1 MSNRSGKNGSSSKG
15 GFSKNGPSK
24 ESGPRKGGSLLG
36 QKPRPKKADGKVY
49 VRDDAP
55 RRNQARVE
63 AKHLPQTNKRLGE
76 FTIDRLS
83 HDCRGVAS
91 LDGKTIF
98 IDGALVGEKVTARL
112 VEDHARF
119 IDARVDQIIEPSP
132 ERVAPPCEHFAS
144 CGGCQ
149 LQYMPPSAQVA
160 MKQQALLEQ
169 LQRWGGVVPKHILPA
184 ISVGDTGYRSRARLG
199 VWYEADGSVTLGF
212 RQRYSNDITPINQ
225 CIVLVPELN
234 VLLAPLHVWL
244 TELRAT
250 KAVTHIELVK
260 GQHEIAIILRHTKK
274 LAEAD
279 LAALAQLADKAHC
292 KVWLE
297 PNGDNGLTD
306 IAGQPCDPRLA
317 YSVESLDLAF
327 HPQDF
332 IQVNPQV
339 NQQMVAQALQLL
351 ALKPTDRVLD
361 LFCGIGNFT
370 LPIAKQCADVVGI
383 EAVESMVLRGRE
395 NAERLNITN
404 AKFIAANLADMTH
417 TQLQRLGGADK
428 EQGITAILLDPP
440 RDGAKDIIASI
451 LRWGVG
457 KQLSPKRIVYVS
469 CNPATLARDSAL
481 LAEAGYSLDTLGVLD
496 MFPHTSHVESMAL
509 FLPKR

>member
-1 MSNRSGKNGSSSKG
+1 MSSKSGKPG
-15 GFSKNGPSK
+15 GKKP
-24 ESGPRKGGSLLG
+24 GGKTSLLG
-36 QKPRPKKADGKVY
+36 QKPRPKKADGRVY

-55 RRNQARVE
+55 RRNHARVE
-63 AKHLPQTNKRLGE
+63 EKQLPQTNKRLGE
-76 FTIDRLS
+76 FIIDRLS
-83 HDCRGVAS
+83 HDGRGVAS
-91 LDGKTIF
+91 LEGKTLF

-132 ERVAPPCEHFAS
+132 ERVTPPCEYFAS

-149 LQYMPPSAQVA
+149 LQYMQPAAQVA

-184 ISVGDTGYRSRARLG
+184 ISLSDTGYRSRARLG
-199 VWYEADGSVTLGF
+199 VWYEADGSVSLGF
-212 RQRYSNDITPINQ
+212 RQRYSNDITPIKR
-225 CIVLVPELN
+225 CLVLVPELN
-234 VLLAPLHVWL
+234 ALLAPLQLWL
-244 TELRAT
+244 TELRAA
-250 KAVTHIELVK
+250 KAVTHVELVK
-260 GQHEIAIILRHTKK
+260 GQDAIAIILRHTKK

-279 LAALAQLADKAHC
+279 VAALAHLAETQQCAI
-292 KVWLE
+292 WLE
-297 PNGDNGLTD
+297 PNGNNGLTD
-306 IAGQPCDPRLA
+306 LAGQPCDPRLG
-317 YSVESLDLAF
+317 YHLESLDLAF

-332 IQVNPQV
+332 TQVNPQV
-339 NQQMVAQALQLL
+339 NQQMVAQAIELL

-370 LPIAKQCADVVGI
+370 LPIAQQCAEVIGI

-395 NAERLNITN
+395 NAERLNISN

-417 TQLQRLGGADK
+417 TQLQRLGGATK
-428 EQGITAILLDPP
+428 EQGIAAVLLDPP

-451 LRWGVG
+451 QRWVTG

-481 LAEAGYSLDTLGVLD
+481 LAEAGYRLDTLGVLD

-509 FLPKR
+509 FLPAR

>member
-1 MSNRSGKNGSSSKG
+1 MSSKSGKPG
-15 GFSKNGPSK
+15 GKKP
-24 ESGPRKGGSLLG
+24 GGKTSLLG

-55 RRNQARVE
+55 RRNHARVE
-63 AKHLPQTNKRLGE
+63 EKHLPQANKRLGE

-83 HDCRGVAS
+83 HDGRGVAS
-91 LDGKTIF
+91 LDGKTMF
-98 IDGALVGEKVTARL
+98 IDGALVGEKITARL

-119 IDARVDQIIEPSP
+119 IDARVDQIVEPSP
-132 ERVAPPCEHFAS
+132 ERVAPPCKHFAS

-149 LQYMPPSAQVA
+149 LQYMQPVAQVA

-169 LQRWGGVVPKHILPA
+169 LQRWGGVVPKHLLPA
-184 ISVGDTGYRSRARLG
+184 ISLADTSYRSRARMG
-199 VWYEADGSVTLGF
+199 VWYETDGSVTLGF
-212 RQRYSNDITPINQ
+212 RQRYSNDITPIKQ
-225 CIVLVPELN
+225 CLVLVPELN
-234 VLLAPLHVWL
+234 VLLAPLRTWL

-260 GQHEIAIILRHTKK
+260 GQSDIAIILRHTKK

-279 LAALAQLADKAHC
+279 LAALVQMAAKAQC

-297 PNGDNGLTD
+297 PNGDKGLTD
-306 IAGQPCDPRLA
+306 LTGQSCDPRLA
-317 YSVESLDLAF
+317 YSIESLDLAF

-332 IQVNPQV
+332 TQVNPQV
-339 NQQMVAQALQLL
+339 NQQMVVQALKLL
-351 ALKPTDRVLD
+351 ALKPNDRVLD

-370 LPIAKQCADVVGI
+370 LPIAQQCAEVVGI

-417 TQLQRLGGADK
+417 TQLQRLGGGD
-428 EQGITAILLDPP
+428 ISAILLDPP

-451 LRWGVG
+451 QRWVSG
-457 KQLSPKRIVYVS
+457 KQLAPKRIVYVS

-481 LAEAGYSLDTLGVLD
+481 LAEAGYQLDTLGVLD

-509 FLPKR
+509 FLPKK

>member
-1 MSNRSGKNGSSSKG
+1 MSNRSGKNGSSSRGGSVTGNGPTKG
-15 GFSKNGPSK
+15 GNP
-24 ESGPRKGGSLLG
+24 LG
-36 QKPRPKKADGKVY
+36 KKPRPKKSDGSVY

-63 AKHLPQTNKRLGE
+63 EKRLPQTNKRLGE

-83 HDCRGVAS
+83 HDGRGVAN
-91 LDGKTIF
+91 LDGKTLF

-119 IDARVDQIIEPSP
+119 IDARVDQIISSST
-132 ERVAPPCEHFAS
+132 ERTTPPCEYFAR

-149 LQYMPPSAQVA
+149 LQYMQPAAQLV

-169 LQRWGGVVPKHILPA
+169 LQRWGGVVPKHLLPA
-184 ISVGDTGYRSRARLG
+184 ISLGDTGYRSRARLG
-199 VWYEADGSVTLGF
+199 VWYENDGSVTLGF
-212 RQRYSNDITPINQ
+212 RQRYSNAITPINR
-225 CIVLVPELN
+225 CLVLAPELN
-234 VLLAPLHVWL
+234 ALLAPLHIWL
-244 TELRAT
+244 TALQAT

-260 GQHEIAIILRHTKK
+260 GQDDIAVILRHTKK
-274 LAEAD
+274 LAAAD
-279 LAALAQLADKAHC
+279 LAALAHLAEQEQC

-297 PNGDNGLTD
+297 PNGDSGLTD
-306 IAGQPCDPRLA
+306 LAGQACDPRLG
-317 YSVESLDLAF
+317 YRLEGSGLEGLDLAF

-332 IQVNPQV
+332 TQVNPQV
-339 NQQMVAQALQLL
+339 NQQMVAQALALL
-351 ALKPTDRVLD
+351 ALKPSDRVLD

-370 LPIAKQCADVVGI
+370 LPIARHCAEVIGI

-395 NAERLNITN
+395 NAARLQITN

-428 EQGITAILLDPP
+428 EREIAAVLLDPP
-440 RDGAKDIIASI
+440 RDGAKDIITSI
-451 LRWGVG
+451 QRWVAG

-481 LAEAGYSLDTLGVLD
+481 LVEAGYYLDTLGVLD
-496 MFPHTSHVESMAL
+496 MFPHTSHIESMAL
-509 FLPKR
+509 FLPAR

>member
-1 MSNRSGKNGSSSKG
+1 MSSKSGKPG
-15 GFSKNGPSK
+15 GKKPGGKN
-24 ESGPRKGGSLLG
+24 SLFG

-55 RRNQARVE
+55 RRNHARVE
-63 AKHLPQTNKRLGE
+63 EKQLPQTNKRLGE

-83 HDCRGVAS
+83 HDGRGVAS
-91 LDGKTIF
+91 LDGKTLF

-119 IDARVDQIIEPSP
+119 TDARVDQIIDASP
-132 ERVAPPCEHFAS
+132 ARVIPPCEYFAS

-149 LQYMPPSAQVA
+149 LQYMQPAAQVA
-160 MKQQALLEQ
+160 MKQQVLLEQ
-169 LQRWGGVVPKHILPA
+169 LQRWGGVAPKHILPA
-184 ISVGDTGYRSRARLG
+184 ISVADTGYRSRARLG
-199 VWYEADGSVTLGF
+199 VWYETDGSVTLGF
-212 RQRYSNDITPINQ
+212 RQRYSNDITAIKQ

-234 VLLAPLHVWL
+234 ALLAPLQRWL

-260 GQHEIAIILRHTKK
+260 GQHQSAIILRHTKK

-279 LAALAQLADKAHC
+279 LVALAQLADAENC
-292 KVWLE
+292 SVWLE
-297 PNGDNGLTD
+297 PNGNNGLTD
-306 IAGQPCDPRLA
+306 LAGQMCDPRLA
-317 YSVESLDLAF
+317 YQVEALELAF

-332 IQVNPQV
+332 TQVNPQV
-339 NQQMVAQALQLL
+339 NQQMIAQALNLL
-351 ALKPTDRVLD
+351 ALKPNERVLD

-370 LPIAKQCADVVGI
+370 LPIAQQCAEVVGI

-404 AKFIAANLADMTH
+404 AKFIAANLTDMTH
-417 TQLQRLGGADK
+417 TQLQRLGGASK
-428 EQGITAILLDPP
+428 EEGIAAILLDPP
-440 RDGAKDIIASI
+440 RDGAKDIVASI
-451 LRWGVG
+451 QRWVSS
-457 KQLSPKRIVYVS
+457 KQLTPKRILYVS

-481 LAEAGYSLDTLGVLD
+481 LAEVGYRLDTLGVLD

-509 FLPKR
+509 FLPTR

>member
-1 MSNRSGKNGSSSKG
+1 MSSKSGKPG
-15 GFSKNGPSK
+15 GKKPGNK
-24 ESGPRKGGSLLG
+24 GSLLG
-36 QKPRPKKADGKVY
+36 QKPRNKKADGKVY

-63 AKHLPQTNKRLGE
+63 EKSLPQTNKRLGE
-76 FTIDRLS
+76 FVIDRLS
-83 HDCRGVAS
+83 HDGRGVAS
-91 LDGKTIF
+91 LDGKTVF

-119 IDARVDQIIEPSP
+119 IDARIDQLIDSSA
-132 ERVAPPCEHFAS
+132 ERVAPPCEHFS
-144 CGGCQ
+144 LCGGCQ
-149 LQYMPPSAQVA
+149 LQYMQPAAQVA
-160 MKQQALLEQ
+160 MKQKAVLEQ

-184 ISVGDTGYRSRARLG
+184 ISLGDHAYRSRARLG
-199 VWYEADGSVTLGF
+199 VWYEEDGSVTLGF
-212 RQRYSNDITPINQ
+212 RQRYSNEITPISQ
-225 CIVLVPELN
+225 CVVLIPELN
-234 VLLAPLHVWL
+234 ALLAPLHRWL
-244 TELRAT
+244 TELRAV

-260 GQHEIAIILRHTKK
+260 GQDEIAIILRHTKK
-274 LAEAD
+274 LADAD
-279 LAALAQLADKAHC
+279 VAALAQLATNTGC

-297 PNGDNGLTD
+297 PNGNLGLTD
-306 IAGQPCDPRLA
+306 LAGQPCDPRLE
-317 YSVESLDLAF
+317 YSVEGLTLGF

-332 IQVNPQV
+332 TQVNPQV
-339 NQQMVAQALQLL
+339 NQQMIAQTLQLL

-370 LPIAKQCADVVGI
+370 LPIAQQCAEVVGI

-395 NAERLNITN
+395 NAERLQIDN
-404 AKFIAANLADMTH
+404 ATFIAANLADMTH
-417 TQLQRLGGADK
+417 TQLQRLGGANK
-428 EQGITAILLDPP
+428 EKGIAAILLDPP

-451 LRWGVG
+451 LRLGSGMGIG

-481 LAEAGYSLDTLGVLD
+481 LADAGYHLDTLGVLD

-509 FLPKR
+509 FLR

>member
-1 MSNRSGKNGSSSKG
+1 MSNRSGKNGNSSNGGSSKG
-15 GFSKNGPSK
+15 QGPK
-24 ESGPRKGGSLLG
+24 KGGSLLG
-36 QKPRPKKADGKVY
+36 KKPRPKKADGKVY

-55 RRNQARVE
+55 RRNHARAE
-63 AKHLPQTNKRLGE
+63 EKLLPQTNKRLGE

-83 HDCRGVAS
+83 HDGRGVAS
-91 LDGKTIF
+91 LDGKTVF

-119 IDARVDQIIEPSP
+119 IDARIDQLIDSSP
-132 ERVAPPCEHFAS
+132 ERVLPPCEHFAS

-149 LQYMPPSAQVA
+149 LQYMQPAAQME
-160 MKQQALLEQ
+160 MKQKAVLEQ
-169 LQRWGGVVPKHILPA
+169 LQRWGGVVPRQILPA
-184 ISVGDTGYRSRARLG
+184 ISAGDRAYRSRARLG
-199 VWYEADGSVTLGF
+199 VWYEDDGSVTLGF
-212 RQRYSNDITPINQ
+212 RQRYSNAITAISQ

-234 VLLAPLHVWL
+234 ALLAPLHTWL
-244 TELRAT
+244 TELRAA

-260 GQHEIAIILRHTKK
+260 GQQELAIILRHTKK

-279 LAALAQLADKAHC
+279 VAALAQLATSTGSR
-292 KVWLE
+292 VWLE
-297 PNGDNGLTD
+297 PNGNLGLTD
-306 IAGQPCDPRLA
+306 LAGQPCDPRLE
-317 YSVESLDLAF
+317 YQVEMLDLAF

-332 IQVNPQV
+332 TQVNPQV
-339 NQQMVAQALQLL
+339 NQQMVAQAIELL

-370 LPIAKQCADVVGI
+370 VPIAQQCAEVVGI
-383 EAVESMVLRGRE
+383 EAVESMVVRGRE
-395 NAERLNITN
+395 NAERLQIGN

-417 TQLQRLGGADK
+417 TQLQRLGGDI
-428 EQGITAILLDPP
+428 EAILLDPP

-451 LRWGVG
+451 LRLGVG

-469 CNPATLARDSAL
+469 CNPATLARDSSL
-481 LAEAGYSLDTLGVLD
+481 LAEAGYRLDKLGVLD

-509 FLPKR
+509 FLRK